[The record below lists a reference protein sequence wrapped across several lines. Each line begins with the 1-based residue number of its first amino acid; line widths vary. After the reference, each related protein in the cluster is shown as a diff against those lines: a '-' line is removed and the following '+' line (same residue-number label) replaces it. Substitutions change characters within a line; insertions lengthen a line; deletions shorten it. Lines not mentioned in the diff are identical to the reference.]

1 MSSASQPYDPT
12 AITKGRDRYAR
23 FAEDFIGLRLSEIQR
38 EVLETVAENQRT
50 LIWGANGPGK
60 SYITAALKLG
70 FLYSNIDSI
79 VLGTSG
85 SYQQYEDTMWRPL
98 KDMWDD
104 LKDQYGL
111 PGRDKGGNRPSIE
124 IDNEWYAKIVSP
136 RSPGELEGRHNAD
149 VLVVIDEADKKHV
162 TEEHFDSA
170 GSSITDLNDKM
181 VAICNPPEDSNNV
194 VAKKKE
200 SDRWKV
206 IEISAFESHNAKIDA
221 GLINDT
227 PIPGLVDLITIAS
240 DWESWN
246 KRPWPLAPENYPG
259 EWPGMPEITRRI
271 DNGSL
276 DRDDALEWI
285 SPGYHVGKE
294 AHLRWDS
301 LDKRWYIRRAGI
313 IPPAGAETHKPIQT
327 RDVKDAW
334 DRPSPQNATSHP
346 RTIGVDVARSQ
357 DRTVMIGEHVG
368 ELRVHY
374 AERGD
379 NHQKQQNDIV
389 NGTTTSVG
397 LKDWREPDVAVDMGY
412 APGFHDYIADR
423 VPNVVGFQNGTKPTE
438 EETWYD
444 KWAEA
449 LFHMGEWLEEGGVI
463 NDAELREELIVAS
476 RIIEF
481 EERALNSRG
490 PNGAEVFQ
498 ATSKSDVKEELGRSP
513 DYLDA
518 ALMAIW
524 RLRTDP
530 IPKSIDSTWYDPL
543 AT

>member
-1 MSSASQPYDPT
+1 MSSAKQPYDPT
-12 AITKGRDRYAR
+12 AITKGKDRYAR

-104 LKDQYGL
+104 LKEEYGL

-221 GLINDT
+221 GLINDK
-227 PIPGLVDLITIAS
+227 P
-240 DWESWN
+240 
-246 KRPWPLAPENYPG
+246 
-259 EWPGMPEITRRI
+259 
-271 DNGSL
+271 
-276 DRDDALEWI
+276 
-285 SPGYHVGKE
+285 
-294 AHLRWDS
+294 DS
-301 LDKRWYIRRAGI
+301 LTLLLLHLTGSRGI
-313 IPPAGAETHKPIQT
+313 S
-327 RDVKDAW
+327 
-334 DRPSPQNATSHP
+334 DRGPLPKK
-346 RTIGVDVARSQ
+346 TI
-357 DRTVMIGEHVG
+357 
-368 ELRVHY
+368 L
-374 AERGD
+374 
-379 NHQKQQNDIV
+379 V
-389 NGTTTSVG
+389 NGRECRRLPGGLTMELLTAMMHWSGYRRVTMWEKRLICVGIVLISVG
-397 LKDWREPDVAVDMGY
+397 I
-412 APGFHDYIADR
+412 F
-423 VPNVVGFQNGTKPTE
+423 VGL
-438 EETWYD
+438 
-444 KWAEA
+444 A
-449 LFHMGEWLEEGGVI
+449 LFPRLGQRL
-463 NDAELREELIVAS
+463 
-476 RIIEF
+476 
-481 EERALNSRG
+481 
-490 PNGAEVFQ
+490 
-498 ATSKSDVKEELGRSP
+498 TSQSKLV
-513 DYLDA
+513 
-518 ALMAIW
+518 
-524 RLRTDP
+524 T
-530 IPKSIDSTWYDPL
+530 
-543 AT
+543 